1 MKKLKIL
8 LAEDD
13 KNLGTVLKAY
23 LDAKGHDTI
32 LAIDGEEALKLF
44 YAEDFDFCILDVMM
58 PLKDGFAVTKQIRK
72 SNKTIPILFLT
83 AKSQPHDIITGFNT
97 GADDYITKPFR
108 MEELMARIKAIM
120 RRTTSGLQDDLTH
133 QVYHIGNYSF
143 DFTSQIL
150 KIGDTEFNLTAKE
163 AELLK
168 ILVENAN
175 EVIDR
180 SIILQNV
187 WKDDSYFTARSMDV
201 YISRLRKYLQ
211 EDRRVQNNN
220 SHKVGFRLVVPED

>member
-1 MKKLKIL
+1 MKKIKIL

-13 KNLGTVLKAY
+13 RNLGTVLKAY

-32 LAIDGEEALKLF
+32 LAMDGEEALKAF
-44 YAEDFDFCILDVMM
+44 YQEDFDFCILDVMM
-58 PLKDGFAVTKQIRK
+58 PLKDGFTVAKQIRK
-72 SNKTIPILFLT
+72 SNKSVPILFLT
-83 AKSQPHDIITGFNT
+83 AKSQSQDIISGFNA
-97 GADDYITKPFR
+97 GGDDYITKPFS

-120 RRTTSGLQDDLTH
+120 RRTLPNLQEDLTH
-133 QVYHIGNYSF
+133 QIYKIGNYSF

-163 AELLK
+163 SELLK

-187 WKDDSYFTARSMDV
+187 WKDDSYFAARSMDV

-211 EDRRVQNNN
+211 EDRRVQIIN
-220 SHKVGFRLVVPED
+220 SHKVGFRLVVPEV